1 MHLISLTHLLPHGHS
16 QQQAV
21 IKQTSLLTV
30 HPVFFHLWIGR
41 EQLMEAFSIKI
52 HFPSCTD
59 QPDKPNKL
67 RKIVSGM
74 ENDDLYQKNV

>member
-1 MHLISLTHLLPHGHS
+1 
-16 QQQAV
+16 
-21 IKQTSLLTV
+21 
-30 HPVFFHLWIGR
+30 
-41 EQLMEAFSIKI
+41 MEAFSIKI
-52 HFPSCTD
+52 HFPSCAD